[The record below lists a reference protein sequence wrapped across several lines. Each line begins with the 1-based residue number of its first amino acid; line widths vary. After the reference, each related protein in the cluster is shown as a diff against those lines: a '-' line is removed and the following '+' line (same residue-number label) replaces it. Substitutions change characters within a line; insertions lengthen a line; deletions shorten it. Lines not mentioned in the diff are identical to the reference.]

1 MDDRPAPWRAFE
13 LAERTAT
20 TVEAGTTAETAT
32 TAPSGIPIGWLVGG
46 AALAI
51 VLAIAAV
58 VLLTTAP
65 HGSVELASGAF
76 PSIEASPAPGSAGPG
91 LVVEVSGAVAHP
103 GVVHL
108 AAGARVADAIAAAG
122 GYSPRVDAARADR
135 ELNLARIV
143 ADGDEIRVPS
153 RDDPPH
159 VGSGAGAAPAPAATG
174 GSRGTLPIDLNSAS
188 AEQLDTLPGI
198 GPVTAAKIVA
208 ARDTARFT
216 SVDDLRTRKL
226 VGSATLDKLRP
237 LVVVH

>member
-13 LAERTAT
+13 LEDRAPTTVEMAT
-20 TVEAGTTAETAT
+20 TVGTAT
-32 TAPSGIPIGWLVGG
+32 TAPAGIPIGWLVGG
-46 AALAI
+46 ATLAI
-51 VLAIAAV
+51 VLTIAAV
-58 VLLTTAP
+58 ALLATAP

-76 PSIEASPAPGSAGPG
+76 PSIEASPAPGSARPGP
-91 LVVEVSGAVAHP
+91 VVEVSGAVAHP

-108 AAGARVADAIAAAG
+108 DAGARVADAIAAAG

-143 ADGDEIRVPS
+143 TDGDEVRVPS
-153 RDDPPH
+153 RDDPPQ
-159 VGSGAGAAPAPAATG
+159 VGTGDGASRATATTG
-174 GSRGTLPIDLNSAS
+174 GSRSTAPIDLNSAS